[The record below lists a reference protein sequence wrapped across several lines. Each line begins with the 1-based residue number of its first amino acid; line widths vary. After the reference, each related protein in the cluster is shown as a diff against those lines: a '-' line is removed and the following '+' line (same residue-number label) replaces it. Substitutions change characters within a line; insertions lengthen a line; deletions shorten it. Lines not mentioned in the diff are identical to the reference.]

1 MGKLKQTPVPE
12 SLESFSK
19 RRSNMNEKPFIT
31 PFDGRYPDIH
41 EEAFTDIAAR
51 IIGEVKIEA
60 GVSVWP
66 MAVIRADVAPVRIAA
81 RSAVLDLAMVEST
94 NGLPC
99 LVEGNCL
106 ISHGVMVHGAAIR
119 SGSLIGIGAVVLDG
133 AEIGPGSIIGANAL
147 VTPRFKVPENSLV
160 LGSPGKVIRPTT
172 AEERE
177 NTQKQ
182 LEELYQKSRIYMA
195 G

>member
-1 MGKLKQTPVPE
+1 M
-12 SLESFSK
+12 
-19 RRSNMNEKPFIT
+19 
-31 PFDGRYPDIH
+31 
-41 EEAFTDIAAR
+41 
-51 IIGEVKIEA
+51 
-60 GVSVWP
+60 
-66 MAVIRADVAPVRIAA
+66 
-81 RSAVLDLAMVEST
+81 
-94 NGLPC
+94 
-99 LVEGNCL
+99 
-106 ISHGVMVHGAAIR
+106 
-119 SGSLIGIGAVVLDG
+119 LDG